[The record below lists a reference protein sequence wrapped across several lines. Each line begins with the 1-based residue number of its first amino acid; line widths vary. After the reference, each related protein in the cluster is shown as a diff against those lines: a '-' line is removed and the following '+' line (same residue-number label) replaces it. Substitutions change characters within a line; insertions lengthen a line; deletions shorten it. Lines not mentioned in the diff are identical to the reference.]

1 MYNNDI
7 DIMEEK
13 MVGDLALSWRAE
25 GIVGVRQVPKR
36 AAQDEVEA
44 AKMGVEG
51 IAEFTKDV
59 EHKAFLVVMPS
70 LYQRKEVMDI
80 YQQSDFNE
88 AGVALLVK
96 SFAGKIVGNMFL
108 KIANRPNV
116 MGRIVP
122 TKLFTSEEK
131 AIEWLQE
138 QIEQAKNA

>member
-1 MYNNDI
+1 MYNN

-13 MVGDLALSWRAE
+13 MVGDLALTWRAE
-25 GIVGVRQVPKR
+25 GIIGVRQLPNKD
-36 AAQDEVEA
+36 AQDEIEA
-44 AKMGVEG
+44 ARMGVEG

-59 EHKAFLVVMPS
+59 EHKAFLVIMPS

-88 AGVALLVK
+88 AAVALLVK

-108 KIANRPNV
+108 KLANRPNV

-122 TKLFTSEEK
+122 TKLFTDEAK
-131 AIEWLQE
+131 AIVWLRE
-138 QIEQAKNA
+138 QIEKSKNV